1 MKVLFL
7 MCDELSWWGLG
18 HTNPAVKTP
27 NLDRLAAR
35 SRVFSEAYTPSPICV
50 PTRAAIATGKYV
62 HQIGN
67 WSSAEPYEGT
77 TPSYGHQLQ
86 AAGIPVRSIGKL
98 HYRSQKA
105 DTGFDEQ
112 IVPIHV
118 LNGVGWMQGLLR
130 KPLYEY
136 DETADLAKDIGPG
149 NSAYL
154 DQDRSVTAA
163 AVDWLGSKAAQDK
176 NWCTFVSWLAPH
188 FPLIA
193 PQSFYDL
200 YDADEFDGLPE
211 PPPDH
216 PILDEIRHF
225 FNHEDFFT
233 PESRKIARASY
244 YALCSFLDAEVGKV
258 LDALEA
264 AGLTDETMV
273 IFTSDH
279 GEMLGEKGFWT
290 KSTMYDS
297 AAKVPL
303 LLSGPGVRPG
313 QVTEPV
319 SLIDIAPTI
328 AECFGLSPRGYSGKS
343 LKGDIAPGR
352 TVLSEYH
359 DGGCS
364 VGFTMVRWNDRQHFW
379 KYVHYAEGQ
388 PAQLFDLT
396 TDPLEETNLAPKRAD
411 ICAEALKRLSRW
423 MDPEVVN
430 EKAHADQ
437 AAKIKALGGRDK
449 VLAYPQ
455 FNYTPADSR

>member
-18 HTNPAVKTP
+18 HTNPRALTP
-27 NLDRLAAR
+27 NIDRLAA
-35 SRVFSEAYTPSPICV
+35 SARVFSEAYTPSPICV

-62 HQIGN
+62 HEIGN

-77 TPSYGHQLQ
+77 VPSYGHQLQ
-86 AAGIPVRSIGKL
+86 AADIPVRSIGKL
-98 HYRSQKA
+98 HYRGQEA

-112 IVPIHV
+112 IVPVHV
-118 LNGVGWMQGLLR
+118 LNGVGWIQGLLR
-130 KPLYEY
+130 NPLYEY
-136 DETADLAKDIGPG
+136 DETVDLAVDIGPG
-149 NSAYL
+149 NSGYL
-154 DQDRSVTAA
+154 EQDRSVTAA
-163 AVDWLGSKAAQDK
+163 AVDWLGSEAAQAA

-193 PQSFYDL
+193 PQEFYDL
-200 YDADEFDGLPE
+200 YDPEDFDGLPE

-225 FNHEDFFT
+225 FNHEDHFD
-233 PESRKIARASY
+233 PETRKIAKASY

-258 LDALEA
+258 LDALDQ
-264 AGLTDETMV
+264 AGLTDDTLI

-303 LLSGPGVRPG
+303 ILSGPGVKPG
-313 QVTEPV
+313 QITEPV
-319 SLIDIAPTI
+319 SLIDIPPTI
-328 AECFGLSPRGYSGKS
+328 AECFGLSKRPYSGKS
-343 LKGDIAPGR
+343 LLGDIAPNR

-364 VGFTMVRWNDRQHFW
+364 AGFTMVRWNDGDTFW
-379 KYVHYAEGQ
+379 KYIHYAEGH
-388 PAQLFDLT
+388 PPQLFDLT
-396 TDPLEETNLAPKRAD
+396 SDPREETNLAAKHPD
-411 ICAEALKRLSRW
+411 ICVEATSRLARW
-423 MDPEVVN
+423 MDPEAIN
-430 EKAHADQ
+430 KRAHAEQ
-437 AAKIKALGGRDK
+437 AAKVKALGGREK

>member
-1 MKVLFL
+1 VKVLFL

-27 NLDRLAAR
+27 NIDRLAA
-35 SRVFSEAYTPSPICV
+35 SARVFSEAYTPSPICV

-62 HQIGN
+62 HEIGN
-67 WSSAEPYEGT
+67 WSSAEPYEGAT
-77 TPSYGHQLQ
+77 RSYGHQLQ

-98 HYRSQKA
+98 HYRGQEA

-112 IVPIHV
+112 IVPVHV
-118 LNGVGWMQGLLR
+118 LNGVGWIQGLLR
-130 KPLYEY
+130 NPLYEY
-136 DETADLAKDIGPG
+136 DETVDLAVDIGPG
-149 NSAYL
+149 NSSYL

-163 AVDWLGSKAAQDK
+163 AVEWLGSKAAQVRD
-176 NWCTFVSWLAPH
+176 WCTFVSWLSPH
-188 FPLIA
+188 YPLIA
-193 PQSFYDL
+193 PQEFYDL
-200 YDADEFDGLPE
+200 YDAEDFDGLPE

-216 PILDEIRHF
+216 PILNEIRHF
-225 FNHEDFFT
+225 FNHEDHFNEET
-233 PESRKIARASY
+233 RKIAKASY

-258 LDALEA
+258 LDALDK
-264 AGLTDETMV
+264 AGLTEDTLI

-303 LLSGPGVRPG
+303 ILSGPGVKPG
-313 QVTEPV
+313 HITEPV

-328 AECFGLSPRGYSGKS
+328 AEFFGLSKRPYSGKS
-343 LKGDIAPGR
+343 LLGEITPNR

-364 VGFTMVRWNDRQHFW
+364 AGFTMVRWNDGGAFW
-379 KYVHYAEGQ
+379 KYIHYAEGH
-388 PAQLFDLT
+388 PPQLFDLT
-396 TDPLEETNLAPKRAD
+396 SDPREETNLAAKHPE
-411 ICAEALKRLSRW
+411 ICVEATSRLARW
-423 MDPEVVN
+423 MDPEVIN
-430 EKAHADQ
+430 ERAHAEQ
-437 AAKIKALGGRDK
+437 AAKIAALGGREK